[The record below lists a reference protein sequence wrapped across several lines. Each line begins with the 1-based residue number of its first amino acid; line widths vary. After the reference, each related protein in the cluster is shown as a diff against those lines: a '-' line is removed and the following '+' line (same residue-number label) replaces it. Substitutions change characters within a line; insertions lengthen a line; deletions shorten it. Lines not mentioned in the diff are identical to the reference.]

1 MYKITGV
8 IVIMLLFVSCGTFL
22 RMSNKIEESHYA
34 LYKQKA
40 LLVYAVKHN
49 KVLLTNPTNSRCYFL
64 KGKQYITKWAPGDTL
79 IIENNLED
87 FYSLKFS
94 RKCNL

>member
-1 MYKITGV
+1 
-8 IVIMLLFVSCGTFL
+8 MLKFQLLIFLSFTSCTVL
-22 RMSNKIEESHYA
+22 QKTSYQIEESHYA

-49 KVLLTNPTNSRCYFL
+49 KVLLTTPTNSRCYFL
-64 KGKQYITKWAPGDTL
+64 QGKHYIRKWAPGDTM

>member
-1 MYKITGV
+1 
-8 IVIMLLFVSCGTFL
+8 MLKFQLLIFLSFTSCTL
-22 RMSNKIEESHYA
+22 LQKTTYQIEESHYA

-40 LLVYAVKHN
+40 LMVYAVKSN
-49 KVLLTNPTNSRCYFL
+49 KVMLTNPTNSRCYFL

-87 FYSLKFS
+87 FYCLKFS
-94 RKCNL
+94 KKCHR